1 MTHEILNPDT
11 SEKSLNHNFTSE
23 RSLTSC
29 SAAIYMY
36 VYRYH
41 INKRLFHNECD
52 MCQIQ
57 FISKDILDRHNIQY
71 HHVNDLDKV
80 NKQDKETSKSDN
92 DVY

>member
-41 INKRLFHNECD
+41 INKRLFLEHKTVWSSFLYGTKTKSLYTVFWD
-52 MCQIQ
+52 
-57 FISKDILDRHNIQY
+57 
-71 HHVNDLDKV
+71 
-80 NKQDKETSKSDN
+80 NKSAKSIEI
-92 DVY
+92 VK